1 LAIVQNLKCL
11 QENNKMSKRFFPISL
26 LIILISAC
34 TYHGHAFTPPLE
46 KVQSTQPVPSSTEES
61 ESTLPTTAS
70 PDLAATENALP
81 RLTFSATIIAVD
93 TATAVF
99 SACPGAPGP
108 YAAIG
113 NQVTVVAEDVDKL
126 KLRSEPKI
134 SPDTLIRELT
144 RFTQLKIVGGPLCVQ
159 SAETGTSYWFW
170 QVYVPLSKE
179 IGWIA
184 EGDVQ
189 HPFISV
195 SVGNQYLPSTTTA
208 QTAATPLAC
217 PGPHAHYSARMQVTV
232 IAGNSDKLKL
242 RSEPKISPDT
252 VISELDQFTIM
263 YIMDGPLC
271 VTAPE
276 TRISYWLWKV
286 KVISIG
292 KTGWVAEGNGQNH
305 FIEQN
310 GP

>member
-1 LAIVQNLKCL
+1 
-11 QENNKMSKRFFPISL
+11 MSKRFSPISL

-34 TYHGHAFTPPLE
+34 TDQGNASTPPLE
-46 KVQSTQPVPSSTEES
+46 KVQSTQPAPSNTVEW
-61 ESTLPTTAS
+61 ESTPPTITAS
-70 PDLAATENALP
+70 PDLAATEKAIP
-81 RLTFSATIIAVD
+81 RPTFID
-93 TATAVF
+93 TATAPF

-134 SPDTLIRELT
+134 SPDTVIRELN

-159 SAETGTSYWFW
+159 SDKTGTSYWFW
-170 QVYVPLSKE
+170 QVYIPLSKE

-184 EGDVQ
+184 EGDAQ
-189 HPFISV
+189 HSFIVV
-195 SVGNQYLPSTTTA
+195 SVGKQYLPSTATA
-208 QTAATPLAC
+208 QTAPTALAC
-217 PGPHAHYSARMQVTV
+217 PGPHAPYGAGMQVTV

-263 YIMDGPLC
+263 FIMDGPLC
-271 VTAPE
+271 VTSHE

-286 KVISIG
+286 KIISIG
-292 KTGWVAEGNGQNH
+292 KTGWVAEGDGQNH
-305 FIEQN
+305 FIVQN